1 MFAAHHRLDALTA
14 ILDVNGSQ
22 VDGPITSVTTVEP
35 IADKWRAFGW
45 QVLPVDGHD
54 VARVAEALDEARS
67 SKGPSIV
74 VAQTDILGRLT
85 SFPAGVDGHFI
96 KLTKELQSVVLRE
109 LGTRVS

>member
-1 MFAAHHRLDALTA
+1 VV
-14 ILDVNGSQ
+14 LDVNGSQ

-54 VARVAEALDEARS
+54 IARVAQAFDQARA
-67 SKGPSIV
+67 SKRPSIL
-74 VAQTDILGRLT
+74 VAQTDILGRLK

-96 KLTKELQSVVLRE
+96 KLTKDLQRVVLDE
-109 LGTRVS
+109 LGARVS